1 VKLPSDR
8 HSKTSSVLRWA
19 DVVHFE
25 VANLMR
31 PLLNGGTLCGPV
43 RHDHQSTLGEF
54 CFGT

>member
-1 VKLPSDR
+1 MKLPSDR